1 MVRFG
6 ICIVFVLALSVNASA
21 QAPGEQPGRQ
31 PDTVLP
37 PQATAPPPTKPSAA
51 KPTDYA
57 VCINENASFRN
68 RMAACERAI
77 LAADTLKAS
86 ERATA
91 YDFRAQGHKARG
103 HYDQAIAD
111 YTEALKFEESRAERL
126 NNRAIAYQDKG
137 ELELAIADYTEAL
150 KVDPKYS
157 WAYNNRGNVFL
168 DKGEFDRA
176 IADYDEALKVT
187 RFAKAYINRGR
198 ALAAKKDFVR
208 ALTDLDTAL
217 RINPKS
223 VVGLNV
229 RCRVLTA
236 MAEFDRALADCGASL
251 ALDPRSVDAIS
262 NRGDAYLGKGDLNA
276 ALLDYD
282 KVLELNPNFVRG
294 YIGRAQL
301 FEKRG
306 DLNRA
311 RADYRSAA
319 FALTRYDDIETQR
332 ARILARERLSALGKA
347 QAPATSGRRIALVV
361 GNGGYKNVSALP
373 NPTRDANM
381 IAATLRG
388 VGFQTVTVAHDLTR
402 DKFFETLRA
411 FAREAETADWAL
423 IYYAGHG
430 LEIGGVN
437 YLVPVDA
444 RLKSDRDAAAE
455 AVALEQVIASV
466 QGARKLRLVM
476 LDACRDNPFAPQMQR
491 TIALRLVTKGLSNI
505 EPDTGFMVVYAAKH
519 GETALDGAGANSP
532 FATAV
537 ARSIK
542 SPGIEVRKL
551 FDIVRDD
558 VGALTNK
565 KQQPFSYGSLPG
577 REDFFFVAGK

>member
-6 ICIVFVLALSVNASA
+6 ICVVFVLALSVGASA
-21 QAPGEQPGRQ
+21 QAPGQQ
-31 PDTVLP
+31 PDTVSP
-37 PQATAPPPTKPSAA
+37 PQVTARPPAKPSAA
-51 KPTDYA
+51 KPSDYA
-57 VCINENASFRN
+57 VCINEAASFRN
-68 RMAACERAI
+68 RMAACDRVI
-77 LAADTLKAS
+77 LAADTLKPS
-86 ERATA
+86 ELANA
-91 YDFRAQGHKARG
+91 YNLRAQGNKARG
-103 HYDQAIAD
+103 NYDQAIAD
-111 YTEALKFEESRAERL
+111 YTEALKFEDLRAERL
-126 NNRAIAYQDKG
+126 NNRGIVYQDKG

-168 DKGEFDRA
+168 DKGDIDRA

-198 ALAAKKDFVR
+198 ASAAKKDLVR
-208 ALTDLDTAL
+208 ARTDLDEAL

-223 VVGLNV
+223 VVGFHV

-236 MAEFDRALADCGASL
+236 MGEFDRALADCNAAL
-251 ALDPRSVDAIS
+251 ALDSRSVDAIG

-282 KVLELNPNFVRG
+282 KVLDINPNFVRG

-332 ARILARERLSALGKA
+332 ARVLARERLNALGKA
-347 QAPATSGRRIALVV
+347 QAPATPGRRIALVV
-361 GNGGYKNVSALP
+361 GNSGYKNVSALP

-388 VGFQTVTVAHDLTR
+388 VGFQTVTIANDLTR

-411 FAREAETADWAL
+411 FAREAETADWAVV
-423 IYYAGHG
+423 YYAGHG

-444 RLKSDRDAAAE
+444 KLKSDRDAAAE

-476 LDACRDNPFAPQMQR
+476 LDACRDDPFAPKMQR
-491 TIALRLVTKGLSNI
+491 TIGLRLVTKGLSNI

-519 GETALDGAGANSP
+519 GETALDGDGANSP

-537 ARSIK
+537 ARNIK

-551 FDIVRDD
+551 FDTVRDD
-558 VGALTNK
+558 VGASTDK